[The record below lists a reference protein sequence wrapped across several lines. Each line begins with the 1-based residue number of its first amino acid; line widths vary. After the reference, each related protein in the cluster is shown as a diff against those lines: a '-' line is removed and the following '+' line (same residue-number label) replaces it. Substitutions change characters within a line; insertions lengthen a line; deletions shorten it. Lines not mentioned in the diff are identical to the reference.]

1 MSIPGRTIPVP
12 SHRPISGRRVWL
24 ADRSDGTRLHA
35 GVDLAAPGN
44 TPVLAPEA
52 GVIEERAPGTRPPWT
67 GYGPWV
73 LLLRG
78 DSGRWH
84 LLAHVSEPLA
94 SMQPGRRVELGE
106 PVAVVAPELA
116 HLHWE
121 VRTQPRRTWRTE
133 TVEIS
138 LDPVAWLEGVDRP
151 FLDGGRPRRCPPR
164 QGLRTPRPCRS
175 PRRPQLVTLGLRS
188 GRGTGNDDQSNSKG
202 ETDGL

>member
-1 MSIPGRTIPVP
+1 MTIPGRALPVP
-12 SHRPISGRRVWL
+12 QHRPITGRRVWL

-44 TPVLAPEA
+44 TPVLAPES
-52 GVIEERAPGTRPPWT
+52 GTIEERAPGTRPPWT

-84 LLAHVSEPLA
+84 LLAHVSQPSSA
-94 SMQPGRRVELGE
+94 MGPGRRVEVGE
-106 PVAVVAPELA
+106 PVAVIAPELA

-133 TVEIS
+133 TVEMS
-138 LDPVAWLEGVDRP
+138 LDPLAWLEGQDVP
-151 FLDGGRPRRCPPR
+151 FLDGGRPRRCPPK
-164 QGLRTPRPCRS
+164 QGPRTPHTCRKG
-175 PRRPQLVTLGLRS
+175 PARRLVTLGLPSGPGTSLNDRS
-188 GRGTGNDDQSNSKG
+188 NNQGGS
-202 ETDGL
+202 DGL